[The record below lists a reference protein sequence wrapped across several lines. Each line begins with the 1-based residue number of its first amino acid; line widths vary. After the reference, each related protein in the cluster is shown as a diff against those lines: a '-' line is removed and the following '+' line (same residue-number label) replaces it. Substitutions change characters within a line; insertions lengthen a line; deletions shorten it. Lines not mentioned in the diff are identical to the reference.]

1 VPRLRQF
8 LKKAKASISGVK
20 SVLRKILRLFQAHD
34 RLVVIDKSVPEI
46 RVLYIRKRKFIES
59 IAACR
64 VQMIWAEWWSV
75 LAVS

>member
-1 VPRLRQF
+1 
-8 LKKAKASISGVK
+8 
-20 SVLRKILRLFQAHD
+20 VLRKILRLFEAHD

-59 IAACR
+59 SGLPRINDMGN
-64 VQMIWAEWWSV
+64 VVV